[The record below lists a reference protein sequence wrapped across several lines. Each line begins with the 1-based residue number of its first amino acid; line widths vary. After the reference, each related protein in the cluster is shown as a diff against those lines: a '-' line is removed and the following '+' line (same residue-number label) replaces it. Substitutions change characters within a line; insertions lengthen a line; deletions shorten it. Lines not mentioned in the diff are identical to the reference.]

1 MQCNILNATFKH
13 ALNLERHLHVLFTL
27 HLYRFRICF
36 PFTLLVFL
44 TSGERFRRVKFM
56 AGVDSCVEEMMG
68 DFPADLIV
76 YRVSWD
82 KWCHVT
88 PKPDVVACIP
98 LACICCLLSQLS

>member
-1 MQCNILNATFKH
+1 
-13 ALNLERHLHVLFTL
+13 
-27 HLYRFRICF
+27 
-36 PFTLLVFL
+36 
-44 TSGERFRRVKFM
+44 M

-98 LACICCLLSQLS
+98 LACICCLLSQLN